1 MRVTVE
7 QGDVLETAADI
18 LISSAN
24 PWLNMSDGV
33 NGAILQRCPE
43 IQEELRTQLGKLG
56 VQAVPATS
64 VAITS
69 AGNLPFD
76 HIIHAVAIDP
86 FYDSSKQ
93 ILSDILQAA
102 FKLAELH
109 KAKSVS
115 LPTLATGYG
124 PMTIEDFVVVF
135 ADIVV
140 GKFSIPKV
148 KLVLRTEENV
158 ATVRSILTGNS
169 GSS

>member
-1 MRVTVE
+1 MQVTVE
-7 QGDVLETAADI
+7 HGDVLKAAADI

-24 PWLNMSDGV
+24 PWLNMSGGV

-43 IQEELRTQLGKLG
+43 IQEELRTHLRTVG

-69 AGNLPFD
+69 ASCLPFD

-93 ILSDILQAA
+93 ILSDTLRAA
-102 FKLAELH
+102 FELAKVHAAE
-109 KAKSVS
+109 SVS

-124 PMTIEDFVVVF
+124 PMTIEDFATVF
-135 ADIVV
+135 SDTVL
-140 GKFSIPKV
+140 GNCSIPKV
-148 KLVLRTEENV
+148 RLVLRTEEN
-158 ATVRSILTGNS
+158 AALVRSILA
-169 GSS
+169 SSSD